1 MHSGGEE
8 GVRDFFPL
16 LLSCSGDLNVQ
27 QGLRVENDCPKD
39 NFCLTKVSSDRKAKY
54 CFFSYLSFRKQVN
67 RQKALQGEIPNE
79 KCSGEGYRPVWLP
92 FCTLSLVFP

>member
-16 LLSCSGDLNVQ
+16 LLSCSGGLNVQ

-54 CFFSYLSFRKQVN
+54 CFFPYLSFRKQVN
-67 RQKALQGEIPNE
+67 RQKRHYREKSRTRNALE
-79 KCSGEGYRPVWLP
+79 KIIGQCGFLFAP
-92 FCTLSLVFP
+92 CH